1 MTAAASAAPGAYYS
15 KVGPDLVAAL
25 NELGHV
31 GKDATGH
38 HGTYS
43 SLGHVLNTVKPILAK
58 HNLAVQQQVDESEP
72 GFVTVSTRLW
82 HTTGVFISD
91 SGLRMPVPN
100 DPQKVGGAISYCR
113 RYGLTCFLG
122 LGGDPDDDG
131 QGASDQIRREE
142 EVHPNSKR
150 VADVHAALAALGPD
164 EKTAVK
170 AWADGRSLSGA
181 HLLDDDDWLG
191 RVEAFLTEMTG
202 S

>member
-25 NELGHV
+25 NDLGHV
-31 GKDATGH
+31 GKDSSSH
-38 HGTYS
+38 YGTYAT
-43 SLGHVLNTVKPILAK
+43 LGQVLATVKPILAA
-58 HNLAVQQQVDESEP
+58 HNLAVQQQVDESDP
-72 GFVTVSTRLW
+72 GFITVSTRLW
-82 HTTGVFISD
+82 HTSGVFISD

-100 DPQKVGGAISYCR
+100 DPQKVGGAISYAR
-113 RYGLTCFLG
+113 RYGLSCFLG
-122 LGGDPDDDG
+122 LSAEDDDG

-191 RVEAFLTEMTG
+191 RVETFLTELT